1 MSWTD
6 EDLMAYADGQLDAPH
21 RAALDSALA
30 QDAALR
36 ERVAHLRVQR
46 ERVAAAF
53 APVLDEPMPKRLTQL
68 LASPPAAVVD
78 IAAARAARE
87 PRHVTSTS
95 ARSRPGSWAQWGGM
109 AASLVAGVLLGTQ
122 LQRGEGPPDA
132 VLALNAGQ
140 AVATGAVAQALNTQ
154 LASDAAA
161 QATVAVQLT
170 FIDKT
175 GQVCRT
181 FSTGRVAGLACR
193 DDGDRWAV
201 QQVATMEQAAAG
213 AMHLAAS
220 SLPRAVLDAVDR
232 QIAGDAFDAA
242 AERQARERGW
252 RR

>member
-6 EDLMAYADGQLDAPH
+6 EDLTAYADGQLDALR
-21 RAALDSALA
+21 RAALDSVLA

-36 ERVAHLRVQR
+36 ERVAHLRAQR

-53 APVLDEPMPKRLTQL
+53 APVLDEPMPERLTQL

-87 PRHVTSTS
+87 PRHVTWPSV
-95 ARSRPGSWAQWGGM
+95 RSRPGRWAQWGGM

-201 QQVATMEQAAAG
+201 QQVATMEQVASG
-213 AMHLAAS
+213 AMRQAAS

>member
-6 EDLMAYADGQLDAPH
+6 EDLMAYADGQFDALR
-21 RAALDSALA
+21 RAALDSVLA

-36 ERVAHLRVQR
+36 ERVAHLRAQR

-53 APVLDEPMPKRLTQL
+53 APVLDEPMPERLTQL

-87 PRHVTSTS
+87 PRHVTSPS
-95 ARSRPGSWAQWGGM
+95 ARSRPGSWAHWGGM

-181 FSTGRVAGLACR
+181 FSTGRMAGLVCR

-201 QQVATMEQAAAG
+201 QQVATMEQAASG
-213 AMHLAAS
+213 AMRQAAS

-242 AERQARERGW
+242 AERHAREQGW

>member
-6 EDLMAYADGQLDAPH
+6 EDLMAYADGQLDALR
-21 RAALDSALA
+21 RAALDSMLT

-36 ERVAHLRVQR
+36 ERVAHLRAQR

-53 APVLDEPMPKRLTQL
+53 APVLDEPMPERLTQL

-87 PRHVTSTS
+87 PRHVTSPS
-95 ARSRPGSWAQWGGM
+95 ARSRPGSWAHWGGM

-181 FSTGRVAGLACR
+181 FSTGRMAGLVCR

-213 AMHLAAS
+213 AMRQAAS